1 MLGELAVAVTDDLRE
16 SRASR
21 AGETG
26 VAHRELWMGRSPQRC
41 GCEGNDHS
49 SFSEHFLVKGRRDG
63 VVDEGRGSKMERRVV
78 CFKLGKS

>member
-1 MLGELAVAVTDDLRE
+1 MTVTNDLGEC
-16 SRASR
+16 RASW

-26 VAHRELWMGRSPQRC
+26 EALRELWVGGPPQRC
-41 GCEGNDHS
+41 GCGGDEHS

-63 VVDEGRGSKMERRVV
+63 AVDEGRGSKMERREV